1 MTQKEFVLK
10 KHPNAAL
17 KTSGGGVVGCPRDYK
32 ILPVPVDLCSGSKIQ
47 KEELAKNVGT
57 KKWFSLYQPKSRW
70 RRSTNS

>member
-1 MTQKEFVLK
+1 ML
-10 KHPNAAL
+10 AARVIIKFFQYL
-17 KTSGGGVVGCPRDYK
+17 LTFAVEAK
-32 ILPVPVDLCSGSKIQ
+32 SK